1 MSPGLAGDVLAVL
14 AGTTRPLTGREVA
27 RLARRGSPRGV
38 LTALD
43 RLVEQGLV
51 ARAEAGRAMLYT
63 LNRDHVAAPA
73 AVALAQLRSEVVERA
88 RREVAA
94 WQIAAQHAS
103 VFGSFARGDGDVG
116 SDIDLFVVRPA
127 GVSADDADWREQ
139 LDRLAE
145 RVRAWTGNHASIAE
159 VASDDLA
166 RLREDRPLIVDE
178 LSADAIAL
186 AGPEALQL
194 FERDAR

>member
-1 MSPGLAGDVLAVL
+1 
-14 AGTTRPLTGREVA
+14 
-27 RLARRGSPRGV
+27 
-38 LTALD
+38 
-43 RLVEQGLV
+43 
-51 ARAEAGRAMLYT
+51 MLYT